1 MNRMRKITLAI
12 LAGGLLGLA
21 FVPMPTNR
29 EFEISKNLEIF
40 ANLYR
45 QLNNGYVD
53 ELDPGVLMRTGL
65 EAMVGSL
72 DPFTNYIA
80 ESDIERYRI
89 IQEGSSSGVGLS
101 FRMVGKTVT
110 VTEVFQDMAAD
121 KSGVQPGDQIT
132 AIDGRAIAGR
142 NAEEV
147 DYLLRGYAGS
157 SVELTLQRPVE
168 NKELKVKLQRDEREA
183 PNVPFS
189 DLLDGDVAYVSLT
202 TFTANAGRNV
212 ANALRDLRLKNPNL
226 KGAIL
231 DLRGNGGGLLNEA
244 VNVCN
249 VFIPA
254 NQIVVTTKGK
264 EREMDRSY
272 RTGGEAFDTDLP
284 LAVIIDKGSASASE
298 IVSGV
303 MQDYDRGVLIGQ
315 RSYGKG
321 LVQNTVDIGYNA
333 RLKLTIS
340 KYYIPSG
347 RCIQS
352 VEYQNGEPVDIADNR
367 RAEFKTK
374 NGRPVLDGG
383 GVSPDIRVEQ
393 ADNIPVVRALVN
405 QGIILNY
412 VTGYCAGKAS
422 MPPVESLQFTD
433 FEDFIGYLNREKI
446 TLQTETEKLL
456 EKLREH
462 AGKEGY
468 EMNAPIDALEKSLS
482 EAQLNLIRKN
492 KDLLVQLIEK
502 EIAGRYYYQSG
513 RIRMGLARDKEIA
526 EAIRILKDPPR
537 YKQVLAKQ

>member
-1 MNRMRKITLAI
+1 MNRTRKITLAI
-12 LAGGLLGLA
+12 LAGSLLSLA
-21 FVPMPTNR
+21 FVPLPTNR

-40 ANLYR
+40 ANMYR

-89 IQEGSSSGVGLS
+89 IQEGSSSGVGLN

-121 KSGVQPGDQIT
+121 KFGVKPGDQIT

-168 NKELKVKLQRDEREA
+168 NKELKVKLLRDEREA

-202 TFTANAGRNV
+202 TFTSNAGRNV

-272 RTGGEAFDTDLP
+272 RTAGEAVDTDLP

-303 MQDYDRGVLIGQ
+303 IQDYDRGVLIGQ

-367 RAEFKTK
+367 RAAFKTK
-374 NGRPVLDGG
+374 NGRPVLDGR

-422 MPPVESLQFTD
+422 MPPIESLQFSD
-433 FEDFIGYLNREKI
+433 FDDFIGFLNREKV

-456 EKLREH
+456 EKLREN

-468 EMNAPIDALEKSLS
+468 EMNTSIDALEKSLS

-492 KDLLVQLIEK
+492 KDLIVKLIEK
-502 EIAGRYYYQSG
+502 EIAARYYYQSG
-513 RIRMGLARDKEIA
+513 RIRMGLARDQEIA
-526 EAIRILKDPPR
+526 EAIRILKDQTR